1 MGSLLAISIF
11 AEIAATHGVPSSICC
26 VTVRQFMVAS
36 NTSISITAVDL
47 TFWNPLVGRK
57 ESLCMSVFCSAN

>member
-36 NTSISITAVDL
+36 NTSFSITAVDL

>member
-26 VTVRQFMVAS
+26 VTVQQFMVAS
-36 NTSISITAVDL
+36 IASFSITAVHFTL
-47 TFWNPLVGRK
+47 WNPLVGRK
-57 ESLCMSVFCSAN
+57 ESLCVSVFGN